1 MRSLHLADLSH
12 RSLPAARKLLPG
24 VGVAVPVAVAL
35 AALAIG
41 LPVTERADRNAFA
54 ADVLLMAAAVPA
66 AAASAVPVIKRE
78 VSRVRESARGL
89 GPSSLGSPS
98 GR

>member
-1 MRSLHLADLSH
+1 MRSLHLSDLTDLSH

-24 VGVAVPVAVAL
+24 VGVVVPVAVAF

-54 ADVLLMAAAVPA
+54 ADILLMAAAVPA
-66 AAASAVPVIKRE
+66 AAASAVPALQRE
-78 VSRVRESARGL
+78 VSRARGL
-89 GPSSLGSPS
+89 GPSVGSPS
-98 GR
+98 AR

>member
-1 MRSLHLADLSH
+1 MRSLHFSHLSDLSH

-24 VGVAVPVAVAL
+24 VGVAVPVAVAF

-54 ADVLLMAAAVPA
+54 ADILLMAAAVPA

-89 GPSSLGSPS
+89 GPSSA
-98 GR
+98 R